1 MADYEF
7 LNKSRK
13 LLRELNWYL
22 FHVGIYLILNMLL
35 VVYIYSNA
43 AKRWPLLII
52 VLSWALLLI
61 YHGLKINNIH
71 LFRKDGKKVSVLM

>member
-1 MADYEF
+1 MAEVEF

-22 FHVGIYLILNMLL
+22 FHVGVYLVLNMSL

-43 AKRWPLLII
+43 AKRWPLLFI

-71 LFRKDGKKVSVLM
+71 LFKKNRNKVSVLM